1 MRVLSLPFALCL
13 ALVAIGSSAPV
24 HAAQDAAK
32 STDFDFLLGE
42 WRVQHKYVRVSG
54 ERREWVEADGTCTN
68 RHIVDG
74 WGNTDECVI
83 NTSTGTNRGLALRS
97 YDAKTQEWAIWWLDG
112 RYPAG
117 PLDPPVKGSF
127 ANGVGTFFGEIKV
140 NGKLN
145 RMRFI
150 WSQITATSA
159 RWEQALSQ
167 DEGKTWDTVWIMSF
181 QRIS

>member
-1 MRVLSLPFALCL
+1 MRVFSLPFALCV
-13 ALVAIGSSAPV
+13 AFVAIGSSAPV
-24 HAAQDAAK
+24 HASQDAAK
-32 STDFDFLLGE
+32 PTDFDFLLGE

-54 ERREWVEADGTCTN
+54 ERREWVEAHGTCSN
-68 RHIVDG
+68 RHVLGG

-83 NTSTGTNRGLALRS
+83 NTSNGTNHGLALRS
-97 YDAKTQEWAIWWLDG
+97 YDAKTKEWAIWWLDG

-127 ANGVGTFFGEIKV
+127 ANGVGTFYGELKV
-140 NGKLN
+140 NDKVN

-150 WSQITATSA
+150 WSQITPTSA